1 MRENEFW
8 GFFSSK
14 PWCHYFFYPSLLML
28 KRAFLY
34 AWSIIGR
41 QKMYRLWIPGYT
53 APDLGPEVLL
63 LEPNNLGGVSF
74 STVDIRNDLE
84 SLWKHSLLAPPPEF
98 LIPQV
103 LGGAKT
109 FAFLASFQMMLMLET
124 TLWESLLWS
133 SVLKSRGGIGPG
145 SPSQTEAEIQ
155 IQGWYVI
162 L

>member
-1 MRENEFW
+1 MRENGFW
-8 GFFSSK
+8 GLFSSK
-14 PWCHYFFYPSLLML
+14 PWCHYYFYPSLLML

-53 APDLGPEVLL
+53 AQDLGP
-63 LEPNNLGGVSF
+63 GGVSF

-84 SLWKHSLLAPPPEF
+84 SLWKHSLLAPRPEF

-133 SVLKSRGGIGPG
+133 SVLKSRGGIVPG
-145 SPSQTEAEIQ
+145 SPSQTEA
-155 IQGWYVI
+155 
-162 L
+162 